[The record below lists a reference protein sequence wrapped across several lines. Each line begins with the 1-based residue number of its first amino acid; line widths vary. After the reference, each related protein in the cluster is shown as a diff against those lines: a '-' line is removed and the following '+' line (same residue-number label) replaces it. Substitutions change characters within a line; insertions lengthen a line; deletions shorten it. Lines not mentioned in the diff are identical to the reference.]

1 MHIYFEKSN
10 IPFENIKENI
20 SKIKEGKEKHETGEY
35 FFFQFFVD
43 VSSFH
48 IIYTIVNIFVSQRK
62 FNQLI

>member
-35 FFFQFFVD
+35 FFF
-43 VSSFH
+43 SFLLM
-48 IIYTIVNIFVSQRK
+48 YRRFT
-62 FNQLI
+62 